1 MTHPALLEVNRGQPT
16 SEGAPDPMS
25 RRPDG
30 SGAVRGRKLPISSG
44 MVADRIVTRAIAA
57 TFLRYKVPAGRTARA
72 NSTRRGDRR
81 VCRSCE

>member
-30 SGAVRGRKLPISSG
+30 SGAVPRQKAADLVWHGR
-44 MVADRIVTRAIAA
+44 
-57 TFLRYKVPAGRTARA
+57 
-72 NSTRRGDRR
+72 
-81 VCRSCE
+81 